1 MEPRILII
9 GRNLSVI
16 NILIDELEKF
26 GRNVMG
32 ATDKPDIERLIQHH
46 NPDLV
51 VLGAGLSDKE
61 RDEMLVFLISVK
73 ANIKVQLIEK
83 KEKSSP
89 YDMVEFTNRKT
100 VEWKVEQKLGKLAQK

>member
-1 MEPRILII
+1 MEPRIMIV

-32 ATDKPDIERLIQHH
+32 ATEKPDIERLIQHH
-46 NPDLV
+46 NPDM
-51 VLGAGLSDKE
+51 VLIGAGLPDKE
-61 RDEMLVFLISVK
+61 RDEMLVFLISIK
-73 ANIKVQLIEK
+73 ADIKVYVIEK

-89 YDMVEFTNRKT
+89 YDMVEFTNRKA
-100 VEWKVEQKLGKLAQK
+100 VEWRVDQKLKQLK